1 MKIEYI
7 IITGIG
13 VILFLFSYNLRD
25 SYIETTFA
33 WILGIVLVYLGI
45 KLENDSK
52 KKSNKK

>member
-52 KKSNKK
+52 KRSNKK